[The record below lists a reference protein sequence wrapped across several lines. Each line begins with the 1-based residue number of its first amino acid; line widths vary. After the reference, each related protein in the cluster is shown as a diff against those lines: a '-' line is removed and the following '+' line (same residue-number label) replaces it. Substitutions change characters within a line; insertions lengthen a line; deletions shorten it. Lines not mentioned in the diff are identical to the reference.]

1 MGSSR
6 YGGKTL
12 EIFVMD
18 WFAKRDYTVTQDQR
32 ELHGTFT
39 QMKAACRSLNQIQIG
54 KRRDLLTACDRLIQ
68 SRQGDGGPDSHT
80 RWRFDLGLAEESTLP
95 GESIWL

>member
-12 EIFVMD
+12 EIWVMD
-18 WFAKRDYTVTQDQR
+18 CFAKRDYTVTQDQR

-39 QMKAACRSLNQIQIG
+39 PIKATCRSLDQIQIG
-54 KRRDLLTACDRLIQ
+54 KRREIL
-68 SRQGDGGPDSHT
+68 SP
-80 RWRFDLGLAEESTLP
+80 LAAD
-95 GESIWL
+95 